1 MMSSGQAEQSSLIP
15 NSCLVSCF
23 PQSSGHGRAVASLQD
38 LRLYQDTAFF
48 KIRRRD
54 SDAGYRIVVR
64 DWLRLGTPSALLSL
78 YLPSRWSRFV
88 GRYDFV
94 HYSSPHFFHLA
105 RFNPKVT
112 GTVHDLIFLEKSTH
126 NPHDTPLGAGFFF
139 PRVMKYAEKLKGVVT
154 ISRVVDQQL
163 RARFPRTNSRVI
175 HHWTSNE
182 FIPRDK
188 LAARRQLGLPISR
201 KILLN
206 VSIDVVRKNIDILP
220 KIVNALDDSFLLVRI
235 GQSGRIEPKFKSG
248 RLVWTESVSPLVY
261 PLYFNAADVVLM
273 PSRAEGF
280 GFPIIE
286 GLNSMTPVVASNIE
300 IFREILGESYPFLV
314 GPDDLSGWL
323 TATMAAWEVAQ
334 SQVAC
339 QRLYD
344 KFRDYYRPERGL
356 RELLAFYRDL
366 GILSPAPPA
375 SGLPPST
382 ASRSQ
387 THA

>member
-1 MMSSGQAEQSSLIP
+1 MSFGQPEQRSLIP
-15 NSCLVSCF
+15 GSCLVSCF

-38 LRLYQDTAFF
+38 LGLYRDTALF
-48 KIRRRD
+48 KIRRHD
-54 SDAGYRIVVR
+54 SEKGYRIVVR
-64 DWLRLGTPSALLSL
+64 DHLRLGTPAAFLSL

-88 GRYDFV
+88 SQYDFV

-105 RFNPKVT
+105 RYNPNAT

-126 NPHDTPLGAGFFF
+126 NPHDTPFGAGFFF
-139 PRVMKYAEKLKGVVT
+139 PRVMKYAEELKGVVT
-154 ISRVVDQQL
+154 ISHVVDRQL

-182 FIPRDK
+182 FMPREK
-188 LAARRQLGLPISR
+188 LAARRQLGLPTNR

-235 GQSGRIEPKFKSG
+235 GESDRIASQFKSD
-248 RLVWTESVSPLVY
+248 RLVWIASVSPLAY

-314 GPDDLSGWL
+314 GPDDLEGWL
-323 TATMAAWEVAQ
+323 TATQAAWEVAQ
-334 SQVAC
+334 SQSAS
-339 QRLYD
+339 RGIYG

-356 RELLAFYRDL
+356 RELLTFYHDL
-366 GILSPAPPA
+366 GVLSPATHPVSLA
-375 SGLPPST
+375 SSS